1 MRSITVT
8 RVVAIIVLLL
18 APRAF
23 AADDGSCG
31 GLPCRA
37 DGTPYVSESGG
48 IIIKPGESFSVE
60 LTLDGD
66 KVTAVKPRAADE
78 NLANSI
84 LLKFESSSTG
94 LTLSLQSQVD
104 RTIKI
109 DMFMKLADGRF
120 LATSSCPL
128 APKLGLFEMW
138 QDRIVFLE
146 LRNFRTQ
153 KDGGVMACS

>member
-31 GLPCRA
+31 ELPCRA

-48 IIIKPGESFSVE
+48 IIIKPGEEFSVE
-60 LTLDGD
+60 LTVEGD
-66 KVTAVKPRAADE
+66 KITAVKPRAPGADI
-78 NLANSI
+78 ANAI
-84 LLKFESSSTG
+84 DLKFTSTDSG
-94 LTLSLQSQVD
+94 VMLELMS
-104 RTIKI
+104 RAEHTIKV
-109 DMFMKLADGRF
+109 DMFMKLGDGR
-120 LATSSCPL
+120 LRPTSSCPIML
-128 APKLGLFEMW
+128 QMGGFEMW

-146 LRNFRTQ
+146 LRNFRIL
-153 KDGGVMACS
+153 GNSGVTSCS